1 MAGEMG
7 QEMYKEQDIYRN
19 DEETGN
25 SKVSNR
31 KQELL

>member
-7 QEMYKEQDIYRN
+7 QEMYEEQGKYRN
-19 DEETGN
+19 EEETGN

-31 KQELL
+31 KQ

>member
-7 QEMYKEQDIYRN
+7 QEMYKEQGKYGDK
-19 DEETGN
+19 DETGN
-25 SKVSNR
+25 SKVNKR